1 MFLYPNFIEMNNHSI
16 YLNLHHS
23 SDHTLLTIN
32 ISIDEEF
39 IQKECWTIINDSEE
53 EKMFIVNF
61 IKKVGNLDTTDILN
75 KDVLE
80 HLVLIY

>member
-23 SDHTLLTIN
+23 SDHALLTIN

-39 IQKECWTIINDSEE
+39 IQKECWTIINDSKE

>member
-1 MFLYPNFIEMNNHSI
+1 MFLYPNFMEMNNHSI

-23 SDHTLLTIN
+23 SDHALLTIN

-39 IQKECWTIINDSEE
+39 IQKECWTIINDSKE